1 MRVKLTQDV
10 LENGQVKTTIRP
22 RRKQAIGWF
31 EGAVVEMS
39 DASAQKY
46 IEAGLAE
53 PVPAAAEE
61 IPS

>member
-1 MRVKLTQDV
+1 MIVKLKQDV
-10 LENGQVKTTIRP
+10 LENGQVKTTVRA
-22 RRKQAIGWF
+22 RRKQVVGWF
-31 EGAVVEMS
+31 AGAVIEMS

-53 PVPAAAEE
+53 PVQAAAEE